1 MIHISKYFNYPPD
14 HERLP
19 PYNQDSRLNAFHK
32 FYQNVIILLAFKC
45 FKEQFVKKRR
55 KSAEFE
61 FLYLDIAIVSPNLVT
76 STKINDKWKFT
87 QG

>member
-1 MIHISKYFNYPPD
+1 M
-14 HERLP
+14 
-19 PYNQDSRLNAFHK
+19 
-32 FYQNVIILLAFKC
+32 
-45 FKEQFVKKRR
+45 KEQFVKKKR

-87 QG
+87 QVTQEVDITINKTLKLYRPN